1 MKVHFF
7 HDIMANNFNKTLNNP
22 INKIKRNFNVFKWSS
37 DLNGI
42 DDNIN
47 KQEKI
52 IREAQNL
59 INIATRKKN
68 QFKEEKLILLN
79 EGKLLQDI
87 ANNTLIEVINS
98 NDATLVMTPTSSQYK
113 IDFVEEAINEDKTT

>member
-1 MKVHFF
+1 
-7 HDIMANNFNKTLNNP
+7 MANNFNKTLNNP
-22 INKIKRNFNVFKWSS
+22 INKIKRNFNVFKWSL

-113 IDFVEEAINEDKTT
+113 IDFVEETINEDKTT

>member
-1 MKVHFF
+1 
-7 HDIMANNFNKTLNNP
+7 MANNFNKTLNNL

-59 INIATRKKN
+59 IT
-68 QFKEEKLILLN
+68 
-79 EGKLLQDI
+79 
-87 ANNTLIEVINS
+87 
-98 NDATLVMTPTSSQYK
+98 
-113 IDFVEEAINEDKTT
+113 

>member
-1 MKVHFF
+1 
-7 HDIMANNFNKTLNNP
+7 MANNLNKTLNNP
-22 INKIKRNFNVFKWSS
+22 ITKIKRNFKVFKWSA

-52 IREAQNL
+52 IREAQTS

-68 QFKEEKLILLN
+68 QFKDDKLILLN
-79 EGKLLQDI
+79 E
-87 ANNTLIEVINS
+87 
-98 NDATLVMTPTSSQYK
+98 
-113 IDFVEEAINEDKTT
+113 VELNKFYN

>member
-1 MKVHFF
+1 
-7 HDIMANNFNKTLNNP
+7 MANNFNKTLNNP
-22 INKIKRNFNVFKWSS
+22 INKIKRNFNVFKWSL

-68 QFKEEKLILLN
+68 
-79 EGKLLQDI
+79 
-87 ANNTLIEVINS
+87 
-98 NDATLVMTPTSSQYK
+98 
-113 IDFVEEAINEDKTT
+113 